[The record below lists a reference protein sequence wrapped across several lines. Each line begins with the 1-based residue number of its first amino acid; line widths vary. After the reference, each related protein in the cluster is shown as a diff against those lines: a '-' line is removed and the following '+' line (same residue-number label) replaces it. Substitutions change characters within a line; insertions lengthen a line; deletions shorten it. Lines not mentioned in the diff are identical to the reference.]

1 MVIRFRKVLVAV
13 VLACFVVVIFAFA
26 QPVEPP
32 TPGIGI
38 PNEFAGLQLKLG
50 FGLQI
55 DSGFSLLS
63 VRAWLNDVLGV
74 EAIGGA
80 FIVPGQMTIRG
91 LWKAWETEA
100 MTFYV
105 APGCSLR
112 EDGVGLHAA
121 AGTQW
126 GVADNISLNLE
137 VGLGYVL
144 PGGWLPPGPVPFVGG
159 SPLYVV
165 LGAGL
170 HFYPPGAWFEEG
182 ATQPGAPSI

>member
-1 MVIRFRKVLVAV
+1 MVLLFRKVLVVV
-13 VLACFVVVIFAFA
+13 VLPCFAIAILALA

-32 TPGIGI
+32 TPGMGI
-38 PNEFAGLQLKLG
+38 PHELSVLELKLG

-63 VRAWLNDVLGV
+63 ARAWFNDVLGV

-80 FIVPGQMTIRG
+80 FIVPSQITIRG
-91 LWKAWETEA
+91 LWKVLESEI
-100 MTFYV
+100 MQFYV
-105 APGCSLR
+105 APGCTLR
-112 EDGVGLHAA
+112 EDGLGLHAA

-126 GVADNISLNLE
+126 SIAENVYLNLE
-137 VGLGYVL
+137 IGLGYIL

-159 SPLYVV
+159 SRLYTF

-170 HFYPPGAWFEEG
+170 HFYLTGPWFEE
-182 ATQPGAPSI
+182 ATPQPGPPL